1 MKDMKIYQMDDNWYR
16 KQFKESLMKVKKLLS
31 METIKKD
38 LAEKIRAYINQTIK
52 CGYILLLFQEEYE
65 VKEQTDI

>member
-1 MKDMKIYQMDDNWYR
+1 MK
-16 KQFKESLMKVKKLLS
+16 LKKLLS

-38 LAEKIRAYINQTIK
+38 LAEKIRVYINQTIK

-65 VKEQTDI
+65 VKESTDIEIDRIAEKL

>member
-1 MKDMKIYQMDDNWYR
+1 
-16 KQFKESLMKVKKLLS
+16 MKVKKLLS

-65 VKEQTDI
+65 VKE

>member
-1 MKDMKIYQMDDNWYR
+1 
-16 KQFKESLMKVKKLLS
+16 

-38 LAEKIRAYINQTIK
+38 LAEKIRVYINQTIK

-65 VKEQTDI
+65 IKESTDI